1 MKKILS
7 LAIVAAVGF
16 MAANTASAQG
26 GKVRINLNYDYS
38 LPLGSFK
45 NDFIKNGSP
54 RGFNADIMYW
64 ASPKWA
70 IGGGIGYQDFYQK
83 YPRGMY
89 KLGDGSD
96 ISAVVSN
103 SMQLI
108 PIMAKGMYSPL
119 GGTESVVQPYLSAG
133 AGINFI
139 NYSQYLGE
147 FGGTEASGKFTAQA
161 GAGIKIPIGKTREN
175 GFLLGA
181 NYNYT
186 PYNKNDIKNLNT
198 VNFQAGFQFKLK

>member
-7 LAIVAAVGF
+7 VATVALACIIL
-16 MAANTASAQG
+16 NTANAQD
-26 GKVRINLNYDYS
+26 GKVKINLNYDYS

-45 NDFIKNGSP
+45 NDYIKNGSP
-54 RGFNADIMYW
+54 RGFNADILYW
-64 ASPKWA
+64 ANPKWA
-70 IGGGIGYQDFYQK
+70 IGGGIGYQDYYQK

-89 KLGDGSD
+89 KLDDGSD
-96 ISAVVSN
+96 ISAVISN

-108 PIMAKGMYSPL
+108 PVMAKGVYSPL
-119 GGTESVVQPYLSAG
+119 GGSASAVQPYLSAG
-133 AGINFI
+133 AGINFV

-147 FGGTEASGKFTAQA
+147 FGGTEATGKFTAQA
-161 GAGIKIPIGKTREN
+161 GAGIKIPIGKSKEN

-181 NYNYT
+181 SYNYT